1 MARSKTAELVRLPKT
16 DEVGFFGIRLESI
29 GGLGAHV
36 AGQILAETGVVRL
49 GLNGANFSSYGSEKK
64 GSPVKAYVRFCSP
77 EREVRTSSPID
88 RPHLVAVFHEALI
101 KTEPVAAG
109 LLPEGVIIVN
119 STHSAPEIWQRLG
132 HPAATVG
139 VVDALAI
146 AVEEE
151 SRVNTAMLGA
161 LARAS
166 GFIDPNAVKDVIE
179 ATLGKRY
186 PQLLKSNLRAF
197 DRGYAELVID
207 EFHSRD
213 EAKNQN
219 YVRPEP
225 PFGYMDAT
233 IGGTVVDAGNSV
245 LKNLSASR
253 NGYIPAFHRDEC
265 VDCAYCDLVCPD
277 FCFVWDVE
285 EKEDGTQATRL
296 RGIDYKFCKGCMK
309 CIDACPTEALS
320 WDREIEGYADANRV
334 PLFPK
339 LEDRSSGTPS
349 STG

>member
-29 GGLGAHV
+29 GGLAAHV
-36 AGQILAETGVVRL
+36 AGQILAETGVMRL
-49 GLNGANFSSYGSEKK
+49 GLNGAN
-64 GSPVKAYVRFCSP
+64 FCSP

-109 LLPEGVIIVN
+109 LLPEGIIIVN
-119 STHSAPEIWQRLG
+119 STHPAPEIWQRLG

-139 VVDALAI
+139 VVDALTI

-197 DRGYAELVID
+197 DRG
-207 EFHSRD
+207 
-213 EAKNQN
+213 
-219 YVRPEP
+219 
-225 PFGYMDAT
+225 
-233 IGGTVVDAGNSV
+233 
-245 LKNLSASR
+245 
-253 NGYIPAFHRDEC
+253 
-265 VDCAYCDLVCPD
+265 
-277 FCFVWDVE
+277 
-285 EKEDGTQATRL
+285 
-296 RGIDYKFCKGCMK
+296 
-309 CIDACPTEALS
+309 
-320 WDREIEGYADANRV
+320 
-334 PLFPK
+334 
-339 LEDRSSGTPS
+339 
-349 STG
+349 